1 MTKYTSLISPKTVD
15 KGMFS
20 KKYTAFTVKT
30 SPFGYE
36 VERRFNDFYWLR
48 TCLVNEY
55 PGLYVGSNSWRL
67 LLSMRRVSKVTS
79 LILSFSRQGSTIFKN
94 S

>member
-1 MTKYTSLISPKTVD
+1 MLPTQKWKANEFANENRLKVFVTKYTLIISPKTVD
-15 KGMFS
+15 HGFFS

-48 TCLVNEY
+48 NSLVVEY
-55 PGLYVGSNSWRL
+55 PGIYV
-67 LLSMRRVSKVTS
+67 
-79 LILSFSRQGSTIFKN
+79 F
-94 S
+94 

>member
-1 MTKYTSLISPKTVD
+1 METQKWKPNEFSNENRLKVFVTKYTSLISPKTVD
-15 KGMFS
+15 KGLFS

-48 TCLVNEY
+48 TSLVNEY
-55 PGLYVGSNSWRL
+55 PGLYVRSS
-67 LLSMRRVSKVTS
+67 
-79 LILSFSRQGSTIFKN
+79 
-94 S
+94 